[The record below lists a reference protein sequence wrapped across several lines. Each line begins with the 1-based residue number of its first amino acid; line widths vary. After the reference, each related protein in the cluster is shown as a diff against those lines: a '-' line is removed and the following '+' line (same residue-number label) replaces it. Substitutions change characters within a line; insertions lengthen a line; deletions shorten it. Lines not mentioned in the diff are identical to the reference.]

1 MTKCIDFYF
10 DFISP
15 YSYLAF
21 KKIKSLQN
29 KDQINFNY
37 KPILLGGLHNLG
49 GVIAPAFN
57 ERKMKN
63 MKNDCEL
70 IAKKNNIDFE
80 WNINFPINSLY
91 LMRGYIFIEN
101 EIKEKFFEVCFD
113 AYWKENLDISQSINL
128 NKILD
133 KYELSNFKGDLIEDF
148 SSGMIKRSEI
158 AIADLKNPD
167 VLCIDEPKVYL
178 DENGI
183 QLLLELLKQRELEGN
198 ASILSSQESSNTL
211 TRIERILDLN
221 D

>member
-37 KPILLGGLHNLG
+37 KPILLGGLHNLS

-63 MKNDCEL
+63 MKSDCEL
-70 IAKKNNIDFE
+70 IAKKNNIDFK
-80 WNINFPINSLY
+80 WNNNFPINSLY

-101 EIKEKFFEVCFD
+101 EKKEKFFEVCFD

-133 KYELSNFKGDLIEDF
+133 KCNINQENFH
-148 SSGMIKRSEI
+148 
-158 AIADLKNPD
+158 
-167 VLCIDEPKVYL
+167 
-178 DENGI
+178 NGI
-183 QLLLELLKQRELEGN
+183 KDQKIKNELKQLTNKAFKLDVFGAPTFMINDKLFWGQDRLAYALEEYI
-198 ASILSSQESSNTL
+198 S
-211 TRIERILDLN
+211 
-221 D
+221 